1 MQDDSNNVS
10 FYINISVICTI
21 WLSYSLYMFRIVPR
35 HQTGSSS
42 SSRREGYGD
51 CSEYTGE
58 IEEDDRG
65 FGAEADRK
73 RKDSLDRP
81 AVRGRGRSP
90 SGNHDSGDVPRQR
103 RIQAR

>member
-1 MQDDSNNVS
+1 
-10 FYINISVICTI
+10 
-21 WLSYSLYMFRIVPR
+21 MFRIVPR

-81 AVRGRGRSP
+81 AVRGRARSP
-90 SGNHDSGDVPRQR
+90 SAYHDSGDVPPQR
-103 RIQAR
+103 RIQAPGGETPRLLGYRVQGDPRVRHGD